1 MRKRFTKIICASVA
15 VISALTL
22 AFAPACGIKWTAL
35 SEKDSALQAVEGTNG
50 GFLAETENY
59 VYFINGKA
67 NNTDANEFGSVVK
80 GSVQRLKKEDIT
92 ARNYTNSQTVV
103 PSVIYSGNY
112 NAGLYI
118 YDGYIYYTTPSTQKN
133 TDGEILNSNLDFKRT
148 KLDGSDTTDGYIWQS
163 SDNTVEYRYVK
174 VEGDVYIL
182 YALKE
187 DLYGTSVTN
196 IHSVNC
202 TTGVN
207 TILAYNVADYA
218 FDSENPENPYV
229 FYTMAVPQA
238 MGSTEN
244 FSYNQMY
251 RVRADVTTSPREYD
265 FSGVENYDASE
276 NPVYI
281 NLGDFVFD
289 GLGTTRYGSG
299 LNQFNYGYGA
309 NKTYTLNN
317 DDYSY
322 DIQWYKDGTVYYT
335 RKEGADS
342 ARLYRLENTALGTSA
357 NVDASWDAIAK
368 NAEQPVF
375 ISENYTTEYTFVTM
389 EGQLY
394 AIEAGSN
401 GIIKS
406 AVKDGKLSDMPG
418 EKVKMSSDTSATVL
432 DVREENSHTY
442 LYYSVTGGNGYTI
455 NRLAIDGS
463 DADYNKLPE
472 ATETDYTYLSVKVLD
487 LDACSDWYKPE
498 FVGNTLFFASETEGM
513 SDFNYVMACDLTGKN
528 GMMTNEEINAYGEQY
543 KAVMDKIEAYNEE
556 TNPDGTKAYQN
567 LSGALKYQFYTR
579 DSEYLETLVQAYVD
593 IEGRDKEY
601 LYSEQSVQIYK
612 DFSENA
618 NDWAKDEDGN
628 AYLTREVNGEQV
640 SSNVRD
646 YYYALA
652 GKMTA
657 EDQKEYVDN
666 FRNSTTYMQA
676 YPVDN
681 STWWEKLSTGA
692 KVGFIIGMVAAGLLV
707 LGGIA
712 VLVVVLVKRH
722 RNKGSEEGNHG
733 IKVDITD
740 DKNMNVYEDEDK
752 E

>member
-15 VISALTL
+15 VISAMTL

-50 GFLAETENY
+50 GFLAETDNY

-148 KLDGSDTTDGYIWQS
+148 KLDGTDTTDGYIWQS
-163 SDNTVEYRYVK
+163 SDNSVDYRYVK
-174 VEGDVYIL
+174 VESDVYIL

-218 FDSENPENPYV
+218 FDTENPENPYV

-244 FSYNQMY
+244 FAYNQMY
-251 RVRADVTTSPREYD
+251 RVRADVTASPREYD

-299 LNQFNYGYGA
+299 LTQFNYGYGS

-342 ARLYRLENTALGTSA
+342 ARLYKLENSALGTSA
-357 NVDASWDAIAK
+357 GVDSSWDAISK

-375 ISENYTTEYTFVTM
+375 ISENYTTEYTFVTL

-418 EKVKMSSDTSATVL
+418 EKVKMSSDNSATVL
-432 DVREENSHTY
+432 DVREDNSHTY

-455 NRLAIDGS
+455 NRLAIDGT

-472 ATETDYTYLSVKVLD
+472 STETDYTYLSVKVLD

-513 SDFNYVMACDLTGKN
+513 SDFNYVMACDLSGKN

-543 KAVMDKIEAYNEE
+543 EAVLDKIDAYNEE

-567 LSGALKYQFYTR
+567 LSGALKYQFFTR

-593 IEGRDKEY
+593 IENRDKEY

-612 DFSENA
+612 DFAANA
-618 NDWAKDEDGN
+618 NDWEKDEDGN
-628 AYLTREVNGEQV
+628 AYLTRTVNGEEV

-657 EDQKEYVDN
+657 EDEQELLN
-666 FRNSTTYMQA
+666 HFRNSTTYMQA

-692 KVGFIIGMVAAGLLV
+692 KVGFIIGMVAAGLIV

-712 VLVVVLVKRH
+712 VLVVALVKRH
-722 RNKGSEEGNHG
+722 KKKGAEEGGHA

-740 DKNMNVYEDEDK
+740 DKNMNVYDDENK